1 MADQLQP
8 QLDTTNLSS
17 ALSVDMGGPLSYAN
31 LTKKHNDLNKQLTE
45 LEMSTA
51 DLQATRDIEATKAK
65 QKQIDEAANKYQ
77 SKTAEYQKKLDS
89 FGDVAFQPTQ
99 DNLKDIA
106 GLFSVV
112 GIIGSM
118 IGGKGRQASLSAL
131 SAMDGMLS
139 GWSKGRADLFKQEKA
154 AFDEQLN
161 VIKQQRD
168 DIKTKMDM
176 VAKEYSIDKEKADQE
191 FQMVLAQYNS
201 PVLKQIAME
210 KGLKGAMDY
219 VDNVLSK
226 AVDKAVEHSYRMS
239 EKQAAKSGV
248 GGARSAINER
258 FENTVLRSGNEIVR
272 SLGLME
278 QIGIETGGGAL
289 GGVVGKGTI
298 TSELAA
304 NLGRSLTSE
313 EQKAYNAAAG
323 GMALELSYVLNSG
336 YKPNQAQID
345 ELRNLYIATPQD
357 TLGTSAYKF
366 ADVAAKLR
374 AALEVAPDYTP
385 EQKQYKAQILDKLNK
400 YATPEE
406 VYERMYGQ
414 PARQEP
420 AVRTQQKPI
429 PTEADRERGRS
440 NPESRQRFIAHF
452 GVEP

>member
-239 EKQAAKSGV
+239 EKQATGLPKVEKEVVPLIQGVRATNNLLTQLQDPEVKVGLQSKVAPLLEKLKSIKGSTDFEQAVNEKLTGTDKTTLFLKDALLETYAIERAAKGGQRLTVQDMKTLGPVLDPTNYSPEAYTELIERRRRDLYNRLHDAGV
-248 GGARSAINER
+248 SDEVISQRAKEQPYIPFGGQTPQSVKEFSSVEEAER
-258 FENTVLRSGNEIVR
+258 
-272 SLGLME
+272 
-278 QIGIETGGGAL
+278 
-289 GGVVGKGTI
+289 
-298 TSELAA
+298 A
-304 NLGRSLTSE
+304 NLPSGTRIKINGR
-313 EQKAYNAAAG
+313 
-323 GMALELSYVLNSG
+323 MA
-336 YKPNQAQID
+336 
-345 ELRNLYIATPQD
+345 T
-357 TLGTSAYKF
+357 
-366 ADVAAKLR
+366 
-374 AALEVAPDYTP
+374 
-385 EQKQYKAQILDKLNK
+385 
-400 YATPEE
+400 
-406 VYERMYGQ
+406 
-414 PARQEP
+414 
-420 AVRTQQKPI
+420 
-429 PTEADRERGRS
+429 
-440 NPESRQRFIAHF
+440 
-452 GVEP
+452 VE